1 MRSYV
6 YPKLMRAELRRIYVT
21 NPDLRS
27 EAVERALLDTDL
39 DTLARQGLRR
49 ARQTPKVDYEPF
61 SLALSDKA
69 IAVLRALPASTSR
82 SALIQWILSK

>member
-6 YPKLMRAELRRIYVT
+6 YPKLMRSTMRPQYVT
-21 NPDLRS
+21 SPEQRS
-27 EAVERALLDTDL
+27 EAVEQALLDTDL
-39 DTLARQGLRR
+39 STLASLGLRR
-49 ARQTPKVDYEPF
+49 ARQTPKADYEPF

-82 SALIQWILSK
+82 SALIQRILSE